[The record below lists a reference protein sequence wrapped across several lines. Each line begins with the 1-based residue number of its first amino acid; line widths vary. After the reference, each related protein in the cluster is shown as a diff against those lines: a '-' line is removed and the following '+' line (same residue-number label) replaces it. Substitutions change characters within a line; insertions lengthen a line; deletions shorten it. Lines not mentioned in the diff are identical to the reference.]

1 MKINPQLFEAFL
13 KCPTKCHLRSVGEAG
28 SGNAYADWVRAQN
41 DAYQNEATTRLLT
54 GVPEPDRV
62 SAPPAAENLKTAM
75 WRLAVDVEAQTE
87 HMESRLHAVERVPSE
102 GRGKPAQFV
111 PIRFIP
117 FNKLTKNDR
126 LLVAFDALIL
136 SEVFGREVSASSRA
150 GANRPLLR
158 RTISACC

>member
-1 MKINPQLFEAFL
+1 LVMLAAK
-13 KCPTKCHLRSVGEAG
+13 
-28 SGNAYADWVRAQN
+28 
-41 DAYQNEATTRLLT
+41 RLLVS
-54 GVPEPDRV
+54 GVTFV
-62 SAPPAAENLKTAM
+62 TAALIFYFIPGIS
-75 WRLAVDVEAQTE
+75 VDVEAQTE

-136 SEVFGREVSASSRA
+136 SEVLGREVSASSRA